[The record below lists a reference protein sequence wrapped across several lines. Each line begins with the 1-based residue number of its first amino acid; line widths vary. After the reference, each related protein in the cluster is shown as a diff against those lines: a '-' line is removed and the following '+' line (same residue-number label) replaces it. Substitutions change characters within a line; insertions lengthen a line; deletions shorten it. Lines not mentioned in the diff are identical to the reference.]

1 MFHVVAAVTIHN
13 DLGAQENKICHC
25 FPFSPPIFH
34 EVIGLDAMILVF
46 LMLSFNSTFSL
57 LYFTPIKRFFSTSS
71 VSTNRVVL
79 LAYLRLLIFLPAT
92 LIPACVSSSPAF
104 LMMDSA

>member
-46 LMLSFNSTFSL
+46 LMLSFKPVFS
-57 LYFTPIKRFFSTSS
+57 FFSFTLIRRLFSFSS
-71 VSTNRVVL
+71 LHAIRVVL
-79 LAYLRLLIFLPAT
+79 SAYLRL
-92 LIPACVSSSPAF
+92 
-104 LMMDSA
+104 